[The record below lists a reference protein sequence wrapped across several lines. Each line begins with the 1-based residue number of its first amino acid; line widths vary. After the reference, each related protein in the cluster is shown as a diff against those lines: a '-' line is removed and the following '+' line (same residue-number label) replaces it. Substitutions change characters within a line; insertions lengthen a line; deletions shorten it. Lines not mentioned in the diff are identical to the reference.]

1 MDKNPKHTRKMTT
14 LNDRLRASYE
24 APEAQPLP
32 LLTDGAVC
40 QTSLGAG
47 EIQPGTGENW
57 GNL

>member
-1 MDKNPKHTRKMTT
+1 MKTDSN
-14 LNDRLRASYE
+14 LLRAPYE
-24 APEAQPLP
+24 APEAQSYP
-32 LLTDGAVC
+32 LLADDALC

>member
-1 MDKNPKHTRKMTT
+1 MINSS
-14 LNDRLRASYE
+14 NCLRVPYV
-24 APEAQPLP
+24 APEAQSYP
-32 LLTDGAVC
+32 LLADDALC

>member
-1 MDKNPKHTRKMTT
+1 MKTDSHF
-14 LNDRLRASYE
+14 LRAPYE
-24 APEAQPLP
+24 APEVQSYP
-32 LLTDGAVC
+32 LLADDALC

>member
-1 MDKNPKHTRKMTT
+1 MKTDSHF
-14 LNDRLRASYE
+14 LRAPYE
-24 APEAQPLP
+24 APEALSFP
-32 LLTDGAVC
+32 LLTDDVLC

>member
-1 MDKNPKHTRKMTT
+1 MKTDSHF
-14 LNDRLRASYE
+14 LRAPYE
-24 APEAQPLP
+24 APEALSFP
-32 LLTDGAVC
+32 LLTDDAMC

>member
-1 MDKNPKHTRKMTT
+1 MPT

>member
-1 MDKNPKHTRKMTT
+1 MINTS
-14 LNDRLRASYE
+14 NCLRVPYV
-24 APEAQPLP
+24 APEVCSFP
-32 LLTDGAVC
+32 LLTDDALC